1 MRILIAGAS
10 GAIGPPLVRR
20 LKANQH
26 EVFALARS
34 PDSAPALKEIGAEP
48 VIADALDAAAVKAA
62 VGRIRP
68 DAVINE
74 LTSLPRHYTPA
85 EMKAAAERDRK
96 VRVEGNIN
104 LLAALRDSGVRRYLL
119 QSSGFWYAPGAG
131 LAYESIRSSPAR
143 PRKSRPARAPSWN
156 WKRAHRRPRE
166 SSSSRY
172 VTDSSTAPAP
182 GTRARAILVI
192 RCGNSRFRLSVR
204 ARAFTASCIL
214 TMRLGR
220 PLPRWSARR
229 ERTTSSTETRRLSTC
244 G

>member
-1 MRILIAGAS
+1 MKIPIAGAS
-10 GAIGPPLVRR
+10 GAIGRPLVRR
-20 LKANQH
+20 LRANQH

-34 PDSAPALKEIGAEP
+34 PDSAPALKEIGVEP

-85 EMKAAAERDRK
+85 GMKAAAERDRK

-104 LLAALRDSGVRRYLL
+104 MLAALRGSGVRRYLL

-131 LAYESIRSSPAR
+131 LANESVPFIYSASPGVEAGAR
-143 PRKSRPARAPSWN
+143 TTGS
-156 WKRAHRRPRE
+156 WKRAHRRRRG
-166 SSSSRY
+166 SSSSRCG
-172 VTDSSTAPAP
+172 TGSSTAPAP
-182 GTRARAILVI
+182 GTRARAIWVT
-192 RCGNSRFRLSVR
+192 RYVGSRFRSLVR
-204 ARAFTASCIL
+204 ARASIASCIS

-229 ERTTSSTETRRLSTC
+229 ERTTSSTETRRLSTY